1 MGTACYVRGGV
12 QVLDAIKKE
21 LGIDIGDTTDDRQF
35 SLEIARCF
43 GACGLAPV
51 ITVDDDV
58 HHRVKPKRVRE
69 ILAQYA
75 EEPLVAERSA

>member
-1 MGTACYVRGGV
+1 M
-12 QVLDAIKKE
+12 IM
-21 LGIDIGDTTDDRQF
+21 I
-35 SLEIARCF
+35 
-43 GACGLAPV
+43 
-51 ITVDDDV
+51 DDDV